1 MSLLL
6 KLIER
11 RHLIGCFGTAFF
23 VAARELNC
31 SRDFITDG
39 EVLQD
44 SGRVSLSEWPQQ
56 SLSGKNNVRPGWPLS
71 ALTLTPSRSCLRS
84 FSKPWWK
91 KHETCGFCAISVH
104 PHLSWRPGSW
114 GIWTRQ
120 EQSPGPAR
128 QEHQWGRS
136 ISGTRTRP
144 DLQYWSSFEG
154 HDIHQD
160 PAANSGTGCQPCPL
174 HVSVDT
180 RLLRPTQQPLAKPTP
195 DINNLM
201 GKTFLN

>member
-1 MSLLL
+1 MVKCCRTPGVFLSLN
-6 KLIER
+6 
-11 RHLIGCFGTAFF
+11 G
-23 VAARELNC
+23 
-31 SRDFITDG
+31 
-39 EVLQD
+39 
-44 SGRVSLSEWPQQ
+44 
-56 SLSGKNNVRPGWPLS
+56 
-71 ALTLTPSRSCLRS
+71 PSRASRGRTMWGRDGLCQPLRWLHPEAVWGPS
-84 FSKPWWK
+84 ASHEE

-104 PHLSWRPGSW
+104 PHLSCRPGSW

>member
-31 SRDFITDG
+31 RCDFITDG

-44 SGRVSLSEWPQQ
+44 SGHVSLSEWPQQ
-56 SLSGKNNVRPGWPLS
+56 SLSGKNNVRPGWPCQPLRWLHPPALAEAVWGPS
-71 ALTLTPSRSCLRS
+71 ASHDE
-84 FSKPWWK
+84 
-91 KHETCGFCAISVH
+91 KHETCGIRAISVH
-104 PHLSWRPGSW
+104 PHLSCRLGSW
-114 GIWTRQ
+114 GIWTMQ
-120 EQSPGPAR
+120 EQCPGPAR

-144 DLQYWSSFEG
+144 DLQYWSSVEG

-160 PAANSGTGCQPCPL
+160 PAANKGTGCQPL
-174 HVSVDT
+174 SRAHFT
-180 RLLRPTQQPLAKPTP
+180 YLWTP
-195 DINNLM
+195 DFSL
-201 GKTFLN
+201 LHSSP